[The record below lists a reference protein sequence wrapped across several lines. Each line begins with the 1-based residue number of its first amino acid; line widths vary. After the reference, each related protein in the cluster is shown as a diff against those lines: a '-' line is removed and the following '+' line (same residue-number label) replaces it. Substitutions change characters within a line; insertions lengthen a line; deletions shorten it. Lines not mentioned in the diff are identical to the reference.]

1 MTVGIVI
8 ALVLAFIAFKFVK
21 GIIIATIIAILLLG
35 LVFKLIKLAIIAA
48 IVVGIAMFALKK
60 LGGGG
65 DKLIK

>member
-1 MTVGIVI
+1 M
-8 ALVLAFIAFKFVK
+8 